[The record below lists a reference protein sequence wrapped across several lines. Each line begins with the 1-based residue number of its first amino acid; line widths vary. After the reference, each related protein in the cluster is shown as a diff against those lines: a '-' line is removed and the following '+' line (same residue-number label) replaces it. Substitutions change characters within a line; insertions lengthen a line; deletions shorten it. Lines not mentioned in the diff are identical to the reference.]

1 MSAAILDYDIHS
13 SYQAGATSLRLLP
26 PADPARPFV
35 HLYILPVNPG
45 LEKRWGDGLEA
56 ARQLGLGER
65 WNLLAI
71 APSFSDWPWYADH
84 PANPALRQESYLI
97 HEILPR
103 VEALYPAANPRRL
116 LLGFSKSGNGAFSL
130 LLRRPDL
137 FHAAA
142 AWDAPLMKTRPD
154 EFEMPAV
161 YGSAQNFA
169 HYALPGLFRQQAEL
183 LRQSA
188 PRLGLFG
195 FGGFREHLHAAHE
208 LLERLHIPH
217 VYADGPRREHRWDS
231 GWLAAAAQF
240 LLTDC
245 GA

>member
-1 MSAAILDYDIHS
+1 MSAAILDYEIRS

-35 HLYILPVNPG
+35 HLYILPVNPR

-116 LLGFSKSGNGAFSL
+116 LLGFSKSGNGGVFT
-130 LLRRPDL
+130 
-137 FHAAA
+137 AAA
-142 AWDAPLMKTRPD
+142 P
-154 EFEMPAV
+154 
-161 YGSAQNFA
+161 
-169 HYALPGLFRQQAEL
+169 PGF
-183 LRQSA
+183 
-188 PRLGLFG
+188 
-195 FGGFREHLHAAHE
+195 
-208 LLERLHIPH
+208 
-217 VYADGPRREHRWDS
+217 VPRRGCLGRPLDENPPGRI
-231 GWLAAAAQF
+231 
-240 LLTDC
+240 
-245 GA
+245 